1 CAKYMVVS
9 ATEMDDYLR
18 FGVW

>member
-9 ATEMDDYLR
+9 ATETDGYDR
-18 FGVW
+18 FAVW